1 MKQITKRRSLVVRQ
15 QFGGRLLRYKLIIF
29 DFDGTLADSFALFL
43 EAAKVAAERF
53 QFKSIA
59 DADLE
64 RLRSSS
70 ARAII
75 AEVGLPWWKLPA
87 VVRHTREFMRERIE
101 QVQLFDGIDVM
112 LRQLKAE
119 GAQVAI
125 VTSNAQANV
134 ERVLG
139 NENLN
144 LIDHFG
150 CGASVFGKRP
160 KTRSVLRASGVPA
173 EAVLC
178 VGDEMRDAEVAQALR
193 LDFAAV
199 SWGYTNPARLA
210 QLPGVKMCES
220 VGDVLSLA
228 IG

>member
-1 MKQITKRRSLVVRQ
+1 M
-15 QFGGRLLRYKLIIF
+15 LRYQLVIF
-29 DFDGTLADSFALFL
+29 DFDGTLADSFAMFL
-43 EAAKVAAERF
+43 EAAQVAAERF
-53 QFKSIA
+53 KFKPIVE
-59 DADLE
+59 ADLE
-64 RLRSSS
+64 RLRSCS
-70 ARAII
+70 AREII

-101 QVQLFDGIDVM
+101 RVQLFDGVDAM

-119 GAQVAI
+119 GVQVAI
-125 VTSNAQANV
+125 VTSNAQENV

-139 NENLN
+139 ADNLS

-150 CGASVFGKRP
+150 CGVSIFGKRP
-160 KTRSVLRASGVPA
+160 KTRSVLKASGVPA

-199 SWGYTNPARLA
+199 SWGYTNPTQLAR
-210 QLPGVKMCES
+210 LPGVKLCES
-220 VGDVLSLA
+220 VCDIVSLA
-228 IG
+228 VA

>member
-1 MKQITKRRSLVVRQ
+1 M
-15 QFGGRLLRYKLIIF
+15 LRYQLVIF

-43 EAAKVAAERF
+43 EAAKVAAERYK
-53 QFKSIA
+53 FKPIVE
-59 DADLE
+59 DDLD

-70 ARAII
+70 AREII

-101 QVQLFDGIDVM
+101 RVQLFDDVDVM

-119 GAQVAI
+119 GVQLAI
-125 VTSNAQANV
+125 VTSNSQENV
-134 ERVLG
+134 ARVLG
-139 NENLN
+139 EENLR

-150 CGASVFGKRP
+150 CGASIFGKRP
-160 KTRSVLRASGVPA
+160 KTRAVLKATGVPA

-178 VGDEMRDAEVAQALR
+178 VGDEMRDAEAAHALR

-199 SWGYTNPARLA
+199 SWGYTNPAQLA
-210 QLPGVKMCES
+210 RLPGVKMCQS
-220 VGDVLSLA
+220 TCDVLSLA
-228 IG
+228 VV

>member
-1 MKQITKRRSLVVRQ
+1 M
-15 QFGGRLLRYKLIIF
+15 LRYKLVIF
-29 DFDGTLADSFALFL
+29 DFDGTLADSFALVI

-53 QFKSIA
+53 HFKPLVET
-59 DADLE
+59 DLE

-70 ARAII
+70 VREIM

-101 QVQLFDGIDVM
+101 RVQLFEGVDGM

-125 VTSNAQANV
+125 VTSNSQENV

-139 NENLN
+139 KENLR

-150 CGASVFGKRP
+150 CGASIFGKHSQ
-160 KTRSVLRASGVPA
+160 TRAVIKASGVPT
-173 EAVLC
+173 EAVLS
-178 VGDEMRDAEVAQALR
+178 VGDETRDAEVAQALR

-199 SWGYTNPARLA
+199 AWGYTNPAQLVR
-210 QLPGVKMCES
+210 LPGVTLCES
-220 VGDVLSLA
+220 VGEVLALA
-228 IG
+228 VV

>member
-1 MKQITKRRSLVVRQ
+1 LV
-15 QFGGRLLRYKLIIF
+15 IF
-29 DFDGTLADSFALFL
+29 DFDGTLADSFAMFL
-43 EAAKVAAERF
+43 EAAQVAAERF
-53 QFKSIA
+53 KFKPIVE
-59 DADLE
+59 ADLE
-64 RLRSSS
+64 RLRSCS
-70 ARAII
+70 AREII

-101 QVQLFDGIDVM
+101 RVQLFDGVDAM

-119 GAQVAI
+119 GVQVAI
-125 VTSNAQANV
+125 VTSNAQENV

-139 NENLN
+139 ADNLS

-150 CGASVFGKRP
+150 CGVSIFGKRP
-160 KTRSVLRASGVPA
+160 KTRSVLKASGVPA

-199 SWGYTNPARLA
+199 SWGYTNPTQLAR
-210 QLPGVKMCES
+210 LPGVKLCES
-220 VGDVLSLA
+220 VCDIVSLA
-228 IG
+228 VA